1 MVSPRG
7 QDGAKSD
14 STKKRLFV
22 AIELPTE
29 IQGKLDI
36 AEKHFKRFARD
47 AKWVRVQGIH
57 LTLKFLGYVEPE
69 RIPAIEETLSRQCD
83 AAPFSVEAK
92 GCGFF
97 PNSRRP
103 AVFWVGVHAEP
114 LFPLQQAIEEAM
126 ATLGFEKEK
135 RPFAAHL
142 TLARFRDPHGLIPLT
157 LEVEKYSEGS
167 YGKFLVSEFV
177 LFESILH
184 PQGAE
189 YRALR
194 RFALTAK

>member
-1 MVSPRG
+1 MNRSEPATR
-7 QDGAKSD
+7 
-14 STKKRLFV
+14 RLFV

-29 IQGKLDI
+29 IQQKLDI

-57 LTLKFLGYVEPE
+57 LTLKFLGYVEPA
-69 RIPAIEETLSRQCD
+69 RISAIEEALSHQCGVP
-83 AAPFSVEAK
+83 PFVVEAK

-114 LFPLQQAIEEAM
+114 LAPLQQAIVEAM
-126 ATLGFEKEK
+126 AALGFEKEK
-135 RPFAAHL
+135 RPFSAHL
-142 TLARFRDPHGLIPLT
+142 TLARFRDPHGLIPLAQ
-157 LEVEKYSEGS
+157 EVEKYNEGS

-194 RFALTAK
+194 RFALASK

>member
-1 MVSPRG
+1 MMMDTV
-7 QDGAKSD
+7 A
-14 STKKRLFV
+14 KKRLFV

-29 IQGKLDI
+29 IQQKLDI
-36 AEKHFKRFARD
+36 AEKHFKKFARD

-57 LTLKFLGYVEPE
+57 LTLKFLGYVDPAQ
-69 RIPAIEETLSRQCD
+69 IPVIEEALLQQCG

-97 PNSRRP
+97 PNARRP

-114 LFPLQQAIEEAM
+114 LAPLQQTIEEAM

-135 RPFAAHL
+135 RPFSAHL

-157 LEVEKYSEGS
+157 REVEKYSEGS
-167 YGKFLVSEFV
+167 YGKFLVSDFV

-189 YRALR
+189 YHALR
-194 RFALTAK
+194 RFTLTGK